1 MKQVKRDA
9 FSRRRRLRWK
19 LIIPL
24 LVLVLL
30 LVYIGVTL
38 ANPHKVVVVQPK
50 YAVCDYSL
58 SKAQAEFKKM
68 TFDETVELKE
78 HLYYGETLNLYNEAF
93 QLGKTD
99 PFIGQSVILVN
110 ICTGEEK
117 TYDMNPTIDDQI
129 SLDVLPVGFYEVYI
143 KKNMVSD
150 KVRLVSETVVH
161 DQFYTVRRSVTI
173 DEEVKLLG
181 KEIELVADRDLIEP
195 ATEGTTIFDKN
206 YVFIRVLE
214 KEVSEAIY
222 DVVID
227 PSRNQIEDPLTKN
240 GINIPDAL
248 VESANLLKEK
258 LEAYG
263 LKVLVLRG
271 NEVLSRWG
279 SDGRMAKLYASKAKY
294 CIALDLNFSTNPSI
308 KGATIMYSHY
318 ASNSFASRIFEQYLD
333 SATLTAYGGNTAGN
347 NPGILRGKIIN
358 FMDSYTDIRESGGK
372 ILGAGLFDEY
382 ALLNREFA
390 SENPYGAQSILLDLL
405 WVTNS
410 NDKNVYMTQHDLLME
425 GIASGFAQH
434 LKLEKITP

>member
-9 FSRRRRLRWK
+9 FSRRRRIRWK
-19 LIIPL
+19 FVLPL
-24 LVLVLL
+24 LFLVLL

-93 QLGKTD
+93 VLGKTD
-99 PFIGQSVILVN
+99 PFIGQSVILIN

-150 KVRLVSETVVH
+150 KVRMVSETVVH

-181 KEIELVADRDLIEP
+181 KEIELVADRDLIES

-214 KEVSEAIY
+214 KEVSEEIY

-227 PSRNQIEDPLTKN
+227 PSRNQIDDPLTKN

-294 CIALDLNFSTNPSI
+294 YIALDLNFSTNPST
-308 KGATIMYSHY
+308 KGATVMYSHY

-347 NPGILRGKIIN
+347 NPGVLRGKVIN

-372 ILGAGLFDEY
+372 ILGAGLFDSY

-390 SENPYGAQSILLDLL
+390 SENPYGVQSILLDLL
-405 WVTNS
+405 WVTNNS
-410 NDKNVYMTQHDLLME
+410 DKTVYTSQHELLME